1 MRSNLFCN
9 VDVRK
14 IIHINKLIK
23 AQRTGSPKALGTHL
37 GISERTAH
45 NYLSFMRKELKAPIK
60 WNSYKNTYIY
70 ENNGEFK
77 FEWQENK

>member
-1 MRSNLFCN
+1 MRRYLFCK

-23 AQRTGSPKALGTHL
+23 AQRTGSPKALSTQL

-77 FEWQENK
+77 FEWQPH